1 MGQGGSKQEQPDVKS
16 PEEGAH
22 RVMNSTMEV
31 KEEWKHVEA
40 AIVGVQTCRP
50 SPMNFEQLNGVSFR
64 LVSSFGRAAFHV

>member
-1 MGQGGSKQEQPDVKS
+1 MDQAQAE
-16 PEEGAH
+16 
-22 RVMNSTMEV
+22 
-31 KEEWKHVEA
+31 EEWKHVEA